1 MKYICV
7 IEEISNFD
15 FIYFLWNCPAGG
27 GGIWHIATASK
38 WNAIPASSNL
48 TPFCLLP
55 PPRFQTVSPRCY
67 ITSRR
72 KGGGRGEMGRAL
84 IDNRFP
90 SRENLFLRF
99 WMKRKSS
106 SSSFLALHFAIFTL
120 EHSFTGEKNWIFGLL
135 LVCSPILLSSSSLK
149 TQMSRSYVQ
158 ARV

>member
-99 WMKRKSS
+99 WMKRKSKKGEHRRRRRLFWLS
-106 SSSFLALHFAIFTL
+106 SCNIYVKTFFYYSQARKTGFWVVARLFAH
-120 EHSFTGEKNWIFGLL
+120 HS
-135 LVCSPILLSSSSLK
+135 PSSSL
-149 TQMSRSYVQ
+149 S
-158 ARV
+158 